1 MRRRAFGLALAL
13 AASAAAAPDAP
24 PGGERRVTV
33 SPDFAVVLSNGRISV
48 EARPLEGETPM
59 EFAARLVASP
69 ATAGQ
74 ILALPGEPSTSRSV
88 VVPYA
93 ALADEVKRAA
103 ITALFPSDVR
113 ATAGWLHIAV
123 SEESVAA
130 IAIWFTGRADS
141 AAALAKENGL
151 TSDAVGRGTMV
162 RIPAELLL
170 RPFRDA
176 EALDETEPPQLAFGE
191 DEKGR
196 YAVYRL
202 RRREALYSAVV
213 VRFTGRVHAA
223 DVIELAGAIAARSGV
238 QDVHAIPVGFP
249 VKIPIEVLSEE
260 YLPADDPRARARAF
274 ERAETALFAQPAP
287 ARGLAGVRV
296 VLDAGHGGRD
306 TGTIHG
312 GLWEATYVY
321 DVAARLRKILLE
333 RTKADV
339 VVTTRDEATG
349 WKVVEKDRLP
359 PRKSQVLL
367 TEPPYDLSDP
377 VVGVNLRWYL
387 ANSLLNRPGPEK
399 KKIPP
404 ERTVFVS
411 LHADS
416 LHPSLRGAMV
426 YVPGERFLRERYGK
440 RGEVFASYREWREQ
454 PVVSFSR
461 RDRVASEGAST
472 ALAGKIVSAMRRS
485 GLAVHPFSPVRTHV
499 IRAGREWVPA
509 ILRYNRIPNR
519 VLVEIANLANE
530 EDRELLVTRGFRQ
543 SAAEAVAVGLEEYF
557 GAGGSPA
564 SGAPAAAVN
573 GPDDVV
579 GPLPAAK
586 ASPVPKASAPKK
598 TPAAKAT
605 PTSPPKK
612 MPAKKKTPAKAPTKT
627 PTPPPR

>member
-1 MRRRAFGLALAL
+1 MA
-13 AASAAAAPDAP
+13 
-24 PGGERRVTV
+24 V
-33 SPDFAVVLSNGRISV
+33 SPDFAVVLSGGKISV

-59 EFAARLVASP
+59 EFAARLVSSP

-74 ILALPGEPSTSRSV
+74 ILALPGEPSTGRPV

-93 ALADEVKRAA
+93 ALADEVKLAA
-103 ITALFPSDVR
+103 VTALFPADVR

-123 SEESVAA
+123 SDETLAA
-130 IAIWFTGRADS
+130 IAEWFIGRAEL
-141 AAALAKENGL
+141 AAALARENGL
-151 TSDAVGRGTMV
+151 ASEAVGRGTTV

-176 EALDETEPPQLAFGE
+176 EALDETEPPHLAFGE

-202 RRREALYSAVV
+202 RKKEALYSAVV

-223 DVIELAGAIAARSGV
+223 DVIELAGVIAARSGIE
-238 QDVHAIPVGFP
+238 DVRAIPVGYP
-249 VKIPIEVLSEE
+249 VKIPLDVLSEE
-260 YLPADDPRARARAF
+260 YLPPDDPRARTRAL
-274 ERAETALFAQPAP
+274 ERAETAQFAQPA
-287 ARGLAGVRV
+287 AATGLAGVRV
-296 VLDAGHGGRD
+296 VVDAGHGGRD

-321 DVAARLRKILLE
+321 DVAVRLRKLLLD
-333 RTKADV
+333 RTRADV
-339 VVTTRDEATG
+339 VLTTKDAGTG

-359 PRKSQVLL
+359 SRKSQVLL
-367 TEPPYDLSDP
+367 TDPPYDLADP

-387 ANSLLNRPGPEK
+387 ANSLMNRPGPEK

-426 YVPGERFLRERYGK
+426 YVPGERFLRDRYGK
-440 RGEVFASYREWREQ
+440 RGEVFAAYREWREL
-454 PVVSFSR
+454 PVVAFSR

-472 ALAGKIVSAMRRS
+472 ALAGKIVASMRRS

-509 ILRYNRIPNR
+509 VLRYNRIPNR
-519 VLVEIANLANE
+519 VLVEVANLANE
-530 EDRELLVTRGFRQ
+530 EDRALLVTRRFRQ
-543 SAAEAVAVGLEEYF
+543 DVAEAVAAGLLDFF
-557 GAGGSPA
+557 GADRG
-564 SGAPAAAVN
+564 
-573 GPDDVV
+573 
-579 GPLPAAK
+579 
-586 ASPVPKASAPKK
+586 
-598 TPAAKAT
+598 
-605 PTSPPKK
+605 
-612 MPAKKKTPAKAPTKT
+612 
-627 PTPPPR
+627 